1 MIHQLKIEKQYFDD
15 ILSCRKRFEVRNN
28 DREFCVGDILGLNE
42 INKEGKETGRCT
54 LAEIVYILQNYM
66 LQDGYVVLGIEPFP
80 KKNTI
85 FSNSLPETIITN
97 REGTANVVNGYLVIE

>member
-1 MIHQLKIEKQYFDD
+1 MIHQLKIEGKYFKD

-42 INKEGKETGRCT
+42 IDEKGKETGRCT
-54 LAEIVYILQNYM
+54 LAEVTYIIQNEM

-80 KKNTI
+80 TVDNALST
-85 FSNSLPETIITN
+85 TTITN
-97 REGTANVVNGYLVIE
+97 YEKTSQRVNDYLVME

>member
-1 MIHQLKIEKQYFDD
+1 MIHQLKIEEQYFDD

-42 INKEGKETGRCT
+42 IDKEGKETGRCT
-54 LAEIVYILQNYM
+54 LAEVVYVLQNEM

-80 KKNTI
+80 TVDNALSTTTI
-85 FSNSLPETIITN
+85 SN
-97 REGTANVVNGYLVIE
+97 REGTAEMVSGYLVLNRGK

>member
-1 MIHQLKIEKQYFDD
+1 MIHQLKTEKQYFDD

-54 LAEIVYILQNYM
+54 LAEVTYILQNDM

-80 KKNTI
+80 KKNII
-85 FSNSLPETIITN
+85 FSNGIPKTIITN
-97 REGTANVVNGYLVIE
+97 REGMANVVNGYLVTG